1 VSHGRLVVVVVLVC
15 LLRPLASAG
24 DELRQGF
31 VFKINEENDL
41 FVVPS
46 TDKHYTQGLHLTL
59 LWPDDEVPWLLRPL
73 SWIPDLGMTG
83 AIRKYGGQIGQEIYT
98 PVNTSQRQLQRDD
111 RPYAGWLYLGLIREQ
126 RGLTAGRLPTLDRF
140 QVDLGVIG
148 PDSLAGD
155 AQMWFHDLINE
166 QAPRGWRFQLNNEPG
181 IALRFNRRWLLWDTG
196 TDAGVRAQLIPDLGA
211 NLGNVDTS
219 ARLGALMR
227 VGYNIPDEFG
237 PRIEPAWGGYI
248 FGGVA
253 GHAVLRNEFLDG
265 NLISHSH
272 SVSKEPAFL
281 DLKFG
286 VALQL
291 RRVEIAYTYN
301 YRSREFRLQDKHDAY
316 GSVDFTYRF

>member
-1 VSHGRLVVVVVLVC
+1 MSRRCLVVVLFVC
-15 LLRPLASAG
+15 LLQPVTARS
-24 DELRQGF
+24 DDLRQGF
-31 VFKINEENDL
+31 VFKVNEENDL

-46 TDKHYTQGLHLTL
+46 TDKHYTQGLHVTL

-73 SWIPDLGMTG
+73 SWIPDFGMTDP
-83 AIRKYGGQIGQEIYT
+83 IRKYGGQIGQEIYT
-98 PVNTSQRQLQRDD
+98 PVSTNQRRLVPDD
-111 RPYAGWLYLGLIREQ
+111 RPYAGWLYLGLIRED
-126 RGLTAGRLPTLDRF
+126 RGRTAGQVPTIDRF
-140 QVDLGVIG
+140 QIDLGVVG
-148 PDSLAGD
+148 PDSLAED
-155 AQMWFHDLINE
+155 AQVWFHDLIAA

-181 IALRFNRRWLLWDTG
+181 IALRFNRRWLLWDSGPETG
-196 TDAGVRAQLIPDLGA
+196 LRAQLIPDFGA
-211 NLGNVDTS
+211 NLGNIDTS

-237 PRIEPAWGGYI
+237 PRIEPAWGWYV

-265 NLISHSH
+265 NLISDSH

-286 VALQL
+286 AALQL

-301 YRSREFRLQDKHDAY
+301 YHSREFRLQDKHDAY
-316 GSVDFTYRF
+316 GSLDFTYRF

>member
-1 VSHGRLVVVVVLVC
+1 VNRRCRVVLLFGC
-15 LLRPLASAG
+15 LLLPVTARSE
-24 DELRQGF
+24 DLRQGF
-31 VFKINEENDL
+31 VLKINEENDL
-41 FVVPS
+41 FVLPS
-46 TDKHYTQGLHLTL
+46 TDKHYTQGLHVTL
-59 LWPDDEVPWLLRPL
+59 LWPDDEVPLLLRPL
-73 SWIPDLGMTG
+73 SWLPDFGMTD

-98 PVNTSQRQLQRDD
+98 PVSTNQRRLVPDD
-111 RPYAGWLYLGLIREQ
+111 RPYAGWLYLGLIREN
-126 RGLTAGRLPTLDRF
+126 RGLTAGRLPTIDRF
-140 QVDLGVIG
+140 QMDLGVVG
-148 PDSLAGD
+148 PDSLAED
-155 AQMWFHDLINE
+155 AQVWFHDLIGDQE
-166 QAPRGWRFQLNNEPG
+166 PRGWRFQINNEPG
-181 IALRFNRRWLLWDTG
+181 IALRFSRRWRLWD
-196 TDAGVRAQLIPDLGA
+196 AGPDDGLRAQLIPDFGA
-211 NLGNVDTS
+211 SLGNIDTS

-237 PRIEPAWGGYI
+237 PRVEPAWGGYI

-253 GHAVLRNEFLDG
+253 GHAVLHNAFLDG

-316 GSVDFTYRF
+316 GSLDFTYRF